1 MQNFFL
7 INKLSI
13 KINQFK
19 LSPSHNFY
27 FYFFFIWI
35 ALKTIQIKQNYSKI
49 KTIYSRP
56 KWCNGRFQQ
65 LTSFEK
71 HLRFLHKIRNQ
82 LRHLEMKRKGN
93 ESYTFVKILSSSLQQ
108 KEESD
113 FSSSEVFKETMCYL
127 NIDRLR
133 KLLKKIKF
141 QLLNHSGY
149 E

>member
-1 MQNFFL
+1 
-7 INKLSI
+7 
-13 KINQFK
+13 
-19 LSPSHNFY
+19 
-27 FYFFFIWI
+27 
-35 ALKTIQIKQNYSKI
+35 
-49 KTIYSRP
+49 
-56 KWCNGRFQQ
+56 
-65 LTSFEK
+65 
-71 HLRFLHKIRNQ
+71 
-82 LRHLEMKRKGN
+82 MKRKGN